1 MIQRIQSLF
10 LLLAIVAL
18 LLIGAFPIA
27 KFYSQTGIYV
37 LNLFELVSL
46 TPDNVI
52 PFVSW
57 FLYPILAIVLALV
70 VLNVVTLVSFKN
82 RVKQIKLTQIA
93 FLLNVILIVG
103 LLFYYIPTIEENTA
117 TSANYHGAY
126 SIYLPLVA
134 LIFTLLAQ
142 RFIRKDEK
150 LVRSVDRLR

>member
-37 LNLFELVSL
+37 LNLFELESL

-57 FLYPILAIVLALV
+57 FLYPLLALVLALV
-70 VLNVVTLVSFKN
+70 VLNVVAFISFKN

-117 TSANYHGAY
+117 TSSNYQGAY